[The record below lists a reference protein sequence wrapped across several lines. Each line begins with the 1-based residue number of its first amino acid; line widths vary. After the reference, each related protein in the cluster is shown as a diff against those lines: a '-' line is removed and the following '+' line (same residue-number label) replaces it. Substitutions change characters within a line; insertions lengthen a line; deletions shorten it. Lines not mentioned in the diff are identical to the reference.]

1 MAIFHIIFL
10 CSRETDVSEAL
21 GTEKGLKQGDSIKV
35 KVPIVPL
42 KAPLLMQPNT
52 SLSYLQVSQVQKDNN
67 ICNGFKR
74 CQNNSDAFGNGRS
87 FIS

>member
-21 GTEKGLKQGDSIKV
+21 GLKQGDSIKV